1 MRIAHISDVHIRKL
15 KYHKEYRAAF
25 SDLYEKLKE
34 AKPDIIVNT
43 GDTFHTKLDMSPESI
58 RMMSEL
64 FVNLA
69 DIAPHHLILG
79 NHDMNCKNGTRLDAI
94 TPIVENLNHSDLHLH
109 KLTDTIEVSPGMDL
123 HVLSIVD
130 PENWSETVPADRVNI
145 ALYHGAVVG
154 AKTDTGWTM
163 THGDI
168 DIETIE
174 KYDYALLG
182 DIHKTHQKLDADG
195 RCAYPGSLIQ
205 QNFGETNDKGFLLWD
220 IQDKENFT
228 CEHIKV
234 SNPKPFITL
243 QLTPK
248 GRMPNKAQVPSGAR
262 IRLVSKNNLPLN
274 TMRKAI
280 EIAKQ
285 RFDPESVIFLNRAA
299 GERGNVEDLTDD
311 LKTENLRDIKI
322 QEELIDEYL
331 TDFQCTPETLERV
344 FELNRKYNTIIE
356 KQEEIS
362 RNVNWKIKSF
372 KFDNLFNYGEDN
384 SVDFER
390 LSGIVGIFGKN
401 FTGKSS
407 IIDAALYTLF
417 NTTSKNERK
426 NLNVINQHQTSCHGT
441 LELEIGEKTYTIER
455 ASKKWTK
462 RLKGVETQEAKTEL
476 NFEVFDPI
484 TGETTNLNGATRNE
498 TDARIRKHFGT
509 IDDFSVSSLASQHG
523 ALEFIDE
530 GSTRRK
536 EIIAKFLD
544 LEIFDQKFKM
554 AKDDSVETKALLK
567 KYEGTEYNEEIEQ
580 LNANLEA
587 SREITEENKNKCII
601 HRKALEELNKTFH
614 GIQAQIDSTPRRLV
628 DITKCLTAVE
638 SKEELCKSLTTKI
651 DAQTIEIIDR
661 RELVATAK
669 ETIAGNKTEYTAALT
684 NKEEVET
691 LTGTIKLLQEESE
704 KIDKKIKLLDGIP
717 CGTEHPTCRFI
728 KDAVVDKANKPG
740 VEKDLFQSLSRKAK
754 LNPEKIETVI
764 ELSEAA
770 HRTISD
776 LKTKIT
782 MTTVSRDRNRN
793 TLASTRIELTE
804 LQKQVDDYNQN
815 KTAIENLERLLRDRA
830 KCENRIETRNGLIEE
845 CDNETLQLVKQM
857 GSFEEKISSLEAQQ
871 VEQKELQ
878 DNYAAYDL
886 LMRCMHSNGIAY
898 DVIKKKIPVINQ
910 EIAKILTNIVDF
922 EIFFET
928 NKNKLDIFIKHPKH
942 DERPIEMA
950 SGAEKTMGAMAVR
963 LALLSVSSLPKSDTF
978 ILDEPGT
985 ALDEE
990 NMDGFIRI
998 LELIKVYF
1006 KTVLLISHLD
1016 SLKDCVDMQIVID
1029 KKDGYA
1035 RVNQ

>member
-285 RFDPESVIFLNRAA
+285 RFEPESVIFLNRAA

-426 NLNVINQHQTSCHGT
+426 NLNVINQHQTSCHGA

-484 TGETTNLNGATRNE
+484 TGETTNLNGTTRNE

-580 LNANLEA
+580 LNANLESA
-587 SREITEENKNKCII
+587 RTITEENKNKCII

-651 DAQTIEIIDR
+651 DAQTIEIRDR

-669 ETIAGNKTEYTAALT
+669 ETIAGNKIEYA
-684 NKEEVET
+684 
-691 LTGTIKLLQEESE
+691 
-704 KIDKKIKLLDGIP
+704 D
-717 CGTEHPTCRFI
+717 
-728 KDAVVDKANKPG
+728 
-740 VEKDLFQSLSRKAK
+740 
-754 LNPEKIETVI
+754 
-764 ELSEAA
+764 
-770 HRTISD
+770 RTY
-776 LKTKIT
+776 KQ
-782 MTTVSRDRNRN
+782 RRGRN
-793 TLASTRIELTE
+793 S
-804 LQKQVDDYNQN
+804 
-815 KTAIENLERLLRDRA
+815 
-830 KCENRIETRNGLIEE
+830 
-845 CDNETLQLVKQM
+845 
-857 GSFEEKISSLEAQQ
+857 
-871 VEQKELQ
+871 
-878 DNYAAYDL
+878 
-886 LMRCMHSNGIAY
+886 
-898 DVIKKKIPVINQ
+898 
-910 EIAKILTNIVDF
+910 
-922 EIFFET
+922 
-928 NKNKLDIFIKHPKH
+928 NKN
-942 DERPIEMA
+942 
-950 SGAEKTMGAMAVR
+950 
-963 LALLSVSSLPKSDTF
+963 
-978 ILDEPGT
+978 
-985 ALDEE
+985 
-990 NMDGFIRI
+990 N
-998 LELIKVYF
+998 
-1006 KTVLLISHLD
+1006 
-1016 SLKDCVDMQIVID
+1016 
-1029 KKDGYA
+1029 
-1035 RVNQ
+1035 